1 MQVTNNI
8 NNLSNKNNKKSSRI
22 TTTAAAVT
30 GGALTNLY
38 IKNFY
43 NNTIHPK
50 ITNGLQ
56 IQPDKSIGNE
66 LQAALKKSKLKN
78 VDIVDISKL
87 SDVTIKKNGLIETV
101 YTVTDQIYD
110 HIDKSQKKQFEK
122 FIKPENIDKLLNG
135 PNRQKQLTAMSEIFR
150 QGKNAAFLPGIN
162 KILINTQKIG
172 YAGFH
177 EIGHAMNRNFSKIGK
192 ILQKMRIPATILT
205 VILPFTAM
213 LTKKN
218 DNPTS
223 KWQKTKKFIKD
234 NVGKLTVL
242 AFSPIVIEEIMAS
255 VKGQKLAK
263 MCCSSKALKAVTKS
277 HILSALSYIS
287 AAITS
292 GVAAFAGNKVRDKIV
307 DKLSDR

>member
-8 NNLSNKNNKKSSRI
+8 NNLSNKNNKKASRI
-22 TTTAAAVT
+22 TTAAGVT
-30 GGALTNLY
+30 GGVLTNLCVN
-38 IKNFY
+38 KFY
-43 NNTIHPK
+43 NKAITPK
-50 ITNGLQ
+50 IINGLQ
-56 IQPDKSIGNE
+56 IQPDKSIGDK

-110 HIDKSQKKQFEK
+110 HIVEAQKKVFEK
-122 FIKPENIDKLLNG
+122 FIKPDKIDKLINS
-135 PNRQKQLTAMSEIFR
+135 PNLQRQLTAMSEMLY
-150 QGKNAAFLPGIN
+150 QSKNAAFLPTTN
-162 KILINTQKIG
+162 KILINTKKIG

-177 EIGHAMNRNFSKIGK
+177 EIGHAMNKNLSKIGK
-192 ILQKMRIPATILT
+192 ILQKMRIPASILT
-205 VILPFTAM
+205 AILPFTAM

-242 AFSPIVIEEIMAS
+242 AFSPIVAEEIMAS

-307 DKLSDR
+307 DKLSAR